1 MSRMDELLRTHCPDG
16 VIFKQLGQV
25 AGYSETRV
33 DASTLDEE
41 SFVGV
46 DNLLSNQGGK
56 VAASYKPN
64 TARLTAYVKG
74 DILLGNIRPYL
85 KKVWLATNDGG
96 CSGDVLA
103 IRISEEFKPQLDPG
117 FLYRLLSS
125 EGFFAFNMQH
135 AKGAKMPRG
144 SKTAILKYRVP
155 VPPIAV
161 QKEIVRI
168 LDTFSKLEAEL
179 EAELEARRKQYTFY
193 RDQLLTFTERE
204 RERDG
209 SGGRE

>member
-1 MSRMDELLRTHCPDG
+1 MSRMDELIRTHCPDG
-16 VIFKQLGQV
+16 VMFKLLGQV

-33 DASTLDEE
+33 EASTLDEE
-41 SFVGV
+41 NFVGV

-85 KKVWLATNDGG
+85 KKIWLATNDGG

-103 IRISEEFKPQLDPG
+103 IRISEEYKALLDPG

-125 EGFFAFNMQH
+125 EGFFAYDMQH

-155 VPPIAV
+155 VPPIEV
-161 QKEIVRI
+161 QREIVKI
-168 LDTFSKLEAEL
+168 LDTFSKL

-204 RERDG
+204 RDE

>member
-1 MSRMDELLRTHCPDG
+1 
-16 VIFKQLGQV
+16 
-25 AGYSETRV
+25 
-33 DASTLDEE
+33 
-41 SFVGV
+41 
-46 DNLLSNQGGK
+46 
-56 VAASYKPN
+56 
-64 TARLTAYVKG
+64 
-74 DILLGNIRPYL
+74 
-85 KKVWLATNDGG
+85 
-96 CSGDVLA
+96 
-103 IRISEEFKPQLDPG
+103 
-117 FLYRLLSS
+117 
-125 EGFFAFNMQH
+125 
-135 AKGAKMPRG
+135 MPRG